1 MLIGELAAVSGTT
14 AKTIRFYEAN
24 ALLPPAARTAGGY
37 RSFTPESI
45 ARLDFIRRGRAASLT
60 LTQIREVLQ
69 IRDAGDAPC
78 QHVRGLLAERLAGLD
93 TQIAA
98 LQDLR
103 DTVSQLHDGVA
114 AGPDRSDAVRVCC
127 FL

>member
-24 ALLPPAARTAGGY
+24 ALLPRAARTANGY
-37 RSFTPESI
+37 RNFTPESI
-45 ARLDFIRRGRAASLT
+45 ARLDFIRRGRAAGLA
-60 LTQIREVLQ
+60 LAQIREVLR
-69 IRDAGDAPC
+69 IRDAGDVPC
-78 QHVRGLLAERLAGLD
+78 QHVQGLLAERLAGLD
-93 TQIAA
+93 AQITA

-103 DTVSQLHDGVA
+103 DTVSQLHDSVA
-114 AGPDRSDAVRVCC
+114 AGPDRSDSVRVCR

>member
-1 MLIGELAAVSGTT
+1 MPCSHRLRV
-14 AKTIRFYEAN
+14 
-24 ALLPPAARTAGGY
+24 PAARTAGGY

-45 ARLDFIRRGRAASLT
+45 ARLDFIRRGRAAGLT
-60 LTQIREVLQ
+60 LAQIREVLR

-93 TQIAA
+93 AQIAA

-114 AGPDRSDAVRVCC
+114 AGNDSSDSVRVCC